1 MSKPST
7 RQGLI
12 DYCLRRLG
20 YPVLEVNVDD
30 DQIDDLIDD
39 AIQYFQERHFDGV
52 ERMLLKHEITKENKE
67 TLKTGI
73 TTTTANS
80 TVGIT
85 TTTFTESQNF
95 IQLPDHVLGV
105 ERVLKMDASTISSGM
120 FNIKY
125 QIFLNDLYY
134 YGALDLMNYAMT
146 KTYLEDLSRIITPD
160 TQLRFN
166 KKNHRLYLD
175 IDFGQMSDDT
185 FIIIDGYRLLDPSDA
200 PAIYNDFWLKRYAT
214 AIIKKQWGMNLIKF
228 NGVLLPGGVQLNGRQ
243 IYEDA
248 LKEIEEIEYSLKT
261 EYEIPPLDLIGWY
274 HATFTIFSSRIN
286 KRTEISSRPYKWA
299 TKNLWAR
306 YCLSSS

>member
-67 TLKTGI
+67 ILKTGI

-105 ERVLKMDASTISSGM
+105 ERVLKMDASTISSGL

-160 TQLRFN
+160 THLRFN
-166 KKNHRLYLD
+166 KKRGRLYLD
-175 IDFGQMSDDT
+175 IDFGNLSDDS

-261 EYEIPPLDLIGWY
+261 EYEIPPLDLIG
-274 HATFTIFSSRIN
+274 
-286 KRTEISSRPYKWA
+286 
-299 TKNLWAR
+299 
-306 YCLSSS
+306 

>member
-7 RQGLI
+7 RQELI

-20 YPVLEVNVDD
+20 YPVLEVNVDE
-30 DQIDDLIDD
+30 DQIEDLIDD

-105 ERVLKMDASTISSGM
+105 ERVLKMDASTISSGL

-134 YGALDLMNYAMT
+134 YGALDLLNYAMT

-175 IDFGQMSDDT
+175 IDFGNLSDDT
-185 FIIIDGYRLLDPSDA
+185 FIIIDGYRLLDPADA
-200 PAIYNDFWLKRYAT
+200 PKIYNDFWLKRYAT

-261 EYEIPPLDLIGWY
+261 EYEIPPLDLIG
-274 HATFTIFSSRIN
+274 
-286 KRTEISSRPYKWA
+286 
-299 TKNLWAR
+299 
-306 YCLSSS
+306 

>member
-20 YPVLEVNVDD
+20 YPVLEVNVDE

-39 AIQYFQERHFDGV
+39 SIQYFQERHFDGV
-52 ERMLLKHEITKENKE
+52 ERMLLKHEITKENRE

-200 PAIYNDFWLKRYAT
+200 PAIYNDFWLKKYAT
-214 AIIKKQWGMNLIKF
+214 AVIKKQWGMNLIKF

-243 IYEDA
+243 IYDDA
-248 LKEIEEIEYSLKT
+248 VKEIEEIEYSLRT
-261 EYEIPPLDLIGWY
+261 EYEIPPLDLIG
-274 HATFTIFSSRIN
+274 
-286 KRTEISSRPYKWA
+286 
-299 TKNLWAR
+299 
-306 YCLSSS
+306 

>member
-105 ERVLKMDASTISSGM
+105 ERVLKMDASTISSGL

-160 TQLRFN
+160 TQFRFN

-175 IDFGQMSDDT
+175 IDFGQLSDDT

-261 EYEIPPLDLIGWY
+261 EYEIPPLDLIG
-274 HATFTIFSSRIN
+274 
-286 KRTEISSRPYKWA
+286 
-299 TKNLWAR
+299 
-306 YCLSSS
+306 

>member
-7 RQGLI
+7 RQELI

-20 YPVLEVNVDD
+20 YPVLEVNVDE
-30 DQIDDLIDD
+30 DQIEDLIDD
-39 AIQYFQERHFDGV
+39 SIQYFQERHFDGI

-67 TLKTGI
+67 ILKTGI

-105 ERVLKMDASTISSGM
+105 ERVLKMDASTISSGL

-175 IDFGQMSDDT
+175 IDFGQLSDDT

-200 PAIYNDFWLKRYAT
+200 PAIYNDFWLKKYAT
-214 AIIKKQWGMNLIKF
+214 AIIKKQWGTNLIKF
-228 NGVLLPGGVQLNGRQ
+228 NGVMLPGGVQLNGRQ

-261 EYEIPPLDLIGWY
+261 EYEIPPLDLIG
-274 HATFTIFSSRIN
+274 
-286 KRTEISSRPYKWA
+286 
-299 TKNLWAR
+299 
-306 YCLSSS
+306 

>member
-7 RQGLI
+7 RQELI

-20 YPVLEVNVDD
+20 YPVLEVNVDE
-30 DQIDDLIDD
+30 DQIEDLIDD
-39 AIQYFQERHFDGV
+39 AIQYFQERHFDGI

-105 ERVLKMDASTISSGM
+105 ERVLKMDASTISSGL

-134 YGALDLMNYAMT
+134 YGALDLLNYAMT

-175 IDFGQMSDDT
+175 IDFGNLSDDT
-185 FIIIDGYRLLDPSDA
+185 FIIIDGYRLLDPADA
-200 PAIYNDFWLKRYAT
+200 PKIYNDFWLKKDAT
-214 AIIKKQWGMNLIKF
+214 SLIKKQWGTNLIKF
-228 NGVLLPGGVQLNGRQ
+228 QGVMLPGGVQLNGRQ

-248 LKEIEEIEYSLKT
+248 IRELEELEEALRT
-261 EYEIPPLDLIGWY
+261 EYEIPPLDLIG
-274 HATFTIFSSRIN
+274 
-286 KRTEISSRPYKWA
+286 
-299 TKNLWAR
+299 
-306 YCLSSS
+306 

>member
-7 RQGLI
+7 RQELI

-20 YPVLEVNVDD
+20 YPVLEVNVDE
-30 DQIDDLIDD
+30 DQIEDLIDD
-39 AIQYFQERHFDGV
+39 SIQYFQERHFDGI

-105 ERVLKMDASTISSGM
+105 ERVLKMDASTISSGL

-134 YGALDLMNYAMT
+134 YGALDLLNYAMT

-175 IDFGQMSDDT
+175 IDFGQLSDDT

-261 EYEIPPLDLIGWY
+261 EYEIPPLDLIG
-274 HATFTIFSSRIN
+274 
-286 KRTEISSRPYKWA
+286 
-299 TKNLWAR
+299 
-306 YCLSSS
+306 

>member
-39 AIQYFQERHFDGV
+39 SIQYFQERHFDGV

-105 ERVLKMDASTISSGM
+105 ERVLKMDASTISSGL

-175 IDFGQMSDDT
+175 IDFGMMSDDT

-200 PAIYNDFWLKRYAT
+200 PAIYNDFWLKKYAT
-214 AIIKKQWGMNLIKF
+214 AIIKKQWGTNLIKF

-248 LKEIEEIEYSLKT
+248 IKEIEEIEYSLKT
-261 EYEIPPLDLIGWY
+261 EYEIPPLDLIG
-274 HATFTIFSSRIN
+274 
-286 KRTEISSRPYKWA
+286 
-299 TKNLWAR
+299 
-306 YCLSSS
+306 

>member
-67 TLKTGI
+67 ILKTGI

-105 ERVLKMDASTISSGM
+105 ERVLKMDASTISSGL

-175 IDFGQMSDDT
+175 IDFGQLSDDT

-248 LKEIEEIEYSLKT
+248 LREIEEIEYSLKT
-261 EYEIPPLDLIGWY
+261 EYEIPPLDLIG
-274 HATFTIFSSRIN
+274 
-286 KRTEISSRPYKWA
+286 
-299 TKNLWAR
+299 
-306 YCLSSS
+306 

>member
-52 ERMLLKHEITKENKE
+52 ERMLLKHEITKENRE

-105 ERVLKMDASTISSGM
+105 ERVLKMDASTISSGL

-175 IDFGQMSDDT
+175 IDFGMMSDDT

-214 AIIKKQWGMNLIKF
+214 ATIKKQWGMNLIKF

-248 LKEIEEIEYSLKT
+248 IKEIEEIEYSLRT
-261 EYEIPPLDLIGWY
+261 EYEIPPLDLIG
-274 HATFTIFSSRIN
+274 
-286 KRTEISSRPYKWA
+286 
-299 TKNLWAR
+299 
-306 YCLSSS
+306 

>member
-200 PAIYNDFWLKRYAT
+200 PAIYNDFWLKKYAT
-214 AIIKKQWGMNLIKF
+214 AIIKKQWGQNLIKF
-228 NGVLLPGGVQLNGRQ
+228 NGVLLPGGVALNGRE

-248 LKEIEEIEYSLKT
+248 IKEIEEIEYSLKT
-261 EYEIPPLDLIGWY
+261 EYEIPPLDLIG
-274 HATFTIFSSRIN
+274 
-286 KRTEISSRPYKWA
+286 
-299 TKNLWAR
+299 
-306 YCLSSS
+306 

>member
-12 DYCLRRLG
+12 DYCLRKLG
-20 YPVLEVNVDD
+20 YPVLEINVDD

-105 ERVLKMDASTISSGM
+105 ERVLKMDASTISSGL

-175 IDFGQMSDDT
+175 IDFGQLSDDT

-248 LKEIEEIEYSLKT
+248 LKEIEEIEYSLNT
-261 EYEIPPLDLIGWY
+261 EYEIPPLDLIG
-274 HATFTIFSSRIN
+274 
-286 KRTEISSRPYKWA
+286 
-299 TKNLWAR
+299 
-306 YCLSSS
+306 

>member
-1 MSKPST
+1 MSKPAS

-12 DYCLRRLG
+12 DYCLRKLG

-39 AIQYFQERHFDGV
+39 ALQYFQDRHFDGV
-52 ERMLLKHEITKENKE
+52 ERMLLKHKITKEEKE
-67 TLKTGI
+67 TLRTGI

-85 TTTFTESQNF
+85 TTTFEETQNF

-105 ERVLKMDASTISSGM
+105 ERVLKMDNNTISSGL

-134 YGALDLMNYAMT
+134 YGALDLLNYTMT

-160 TQLRFN
+160 TQIRFN
-166 KKNHRLYLD
+166 KKQGRLYLD
-175 IDFGQMSDDT
+175 IDFEQMSDDT
-185 FIIIDGYRLLDPSDA
+185 FIIIDGYRLLNPDDVTKV
-200 PAIYNDFWLKRYAT
+200 YNDFWLKKYAT
-214 AIIKKQWGMNLIKF
+214 SLIKKQWGMNLIKF
-228 NGVLLPGGVQLNGRQ
+228 QGVMLPGGVQLNGRQ

-248 LKEIEEIEYSLKT
+248 IRELEELENTLKT
-261 EYEIPPLDLIGWY
+261 EYELPPLDFIGWY
-274 HATFTIFSSRIN
+274 YATFSVFFTRIFEW
-286 KRTEISSRPYKWA
+286 TEISSRSHKW
-299 TKNLWAR
+299 TVKDLWSG
-306 YCLSSS
+306 CSLSSS